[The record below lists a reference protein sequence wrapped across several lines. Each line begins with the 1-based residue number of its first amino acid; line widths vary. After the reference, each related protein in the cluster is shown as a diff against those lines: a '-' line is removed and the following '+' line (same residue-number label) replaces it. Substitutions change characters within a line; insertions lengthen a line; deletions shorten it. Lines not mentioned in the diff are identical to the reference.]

1 MRISLSDDQVDSVVI
16 WELNRHSKILKSNI
30 DSLRR
35 RKSLEKFEKEDLK
48 RFREV
53 LEAAK
58 TVIEYYSLYDY

>member
-16 WELNRHSKILKSNI
+16 WELKRHSKILKSNI
-30 DSLRR
+30 DSLSR

-58 TVIEYYSLYDY
+58 TVIEYYSLYDG

>member
-16 WELNRHSKILKSNI
+16 WELKRHSKILKSNI

-53 LEAAK
+53 LEAAR
-58 TVIEYYSLYDY
+58 TVIEYYSLYDG